1 MLSTAAPAD
10 VIVLPEMFATG
21 FTMNAKACASLPNG
35 PEVQWMQMLAAEKN
49 ACVVGSLII
58 VEDEKFYNRLFWVW
72 PNGSLKTYN
81 KRHLFSLAGEE
92 KVFTA
97 GKERLLVEYKGWRIM
112 PLVCYDLRF
121 PVWSR
126 NNINYDV
133 LLYVANWPERRS
145 YPWQQLLKARAIEN
159 QSYVVGL
166 NRVGTDGNGIFYSGD
181 STIIDA
187 LGESITNV
195 PASQSFVDVFTLS
208 KENLANVRQRFGF
221 LADQDAFELK

>member
-1 MLSTAAPAD
+1 M
-10 VIVLPEMFATG
+10 
-21 FTMNAKACASLPNG
+21 
-35 PEVQWMQMLAAEKN
+35 
-49 ACVVGSLII
+49 
-58 VEDEKFYNRLFWVW
+58 EDEKFYNRLFWVW

-97 GKERLLVEYKGWRIM
+97 GTERLLVEYNGWRIM

-126 NNINYDV
+126 NNLNYNV

-166 NRVGTDGNGIFYSGD
+166 NRVGTDGNGVFYSGD
-181 STIIDA
+181 SAIIDA
-187 LGESITNV
+187 LGESISAI

-208 KENLANVRQRFGF
+208 KENLHNIRQRFGF